1 MSNQKLELSDN
12 PTTTKHHHKASS
24 VSESQEEGTIT
35 EGRYPNGG
43 DGTLFVGNGDF
54 GEIERDDINVEG
66 IKPKFWANP
75 SKSACITVYFF
86 TSCDWRVSRITERAV
101 AYQSSLFWHVTR
113 EARRRR
119 GEWKWFQL
127 EQLSTW
133 YVWRSQGGW
142 PPIEAF
148 GCHLEGSIGRGNT
161 ENRTLLATCA
171 TNVTIF
177 VAIRV

>member
-66 IKPKFWANP
+66 IKPKF
-75 SKSACITVYFF
+75 
-86 TSCDWRVSRITERAV
+86 
-101 AYQSSLFWHVTR
+101 
-113 EARRRR
+113 
-119 GEWKWFQL
+119 
-127 EQLSTW
+127 
-133 YVWRSQGGW
+133 
-142 PPIEAF
+142 
-148 GCHLEGSIGRGNT
+148 
-161 ENRTLLATCA
+161 
-171 TNVTIF
+171 
-177 VAIRV
+177 